1 MSFWCNKN
9 LGKLILYLF
18 VDFYGIILQQIF
30 KINKVNNAVNV
41 IKVKSACLASV
52 KQLCQEVICVTRS
65 KVYVLP
71 GNSVSLMS
79 NEY

>member
-9 LGKLILYLF
+9 LGKLILYFF

-41 IKVKSACLASV
+41 IKVKSACLTSV
-52 KQLCQEVICVTRS
+52 RQCVRKSFVSQGQKYMFCQEILQV
-65 KVYVLP
+65 
-71 GNSVSLMS
+71 
-79 NEY
+79 